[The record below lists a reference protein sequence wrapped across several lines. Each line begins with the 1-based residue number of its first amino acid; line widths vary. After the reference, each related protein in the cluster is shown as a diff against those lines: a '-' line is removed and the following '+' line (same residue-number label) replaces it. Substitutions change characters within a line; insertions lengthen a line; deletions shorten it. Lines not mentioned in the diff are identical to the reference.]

1 MEKCLTVSEAAR
13 ALGAKYGIV
22 IAPKILTDLFYRRD
36 LDDSDCPI
44 VGGRRL
50 IPVDYMPV
58 MESVLRRRG
67 YLSRDDAA

>member
-13 ALGAKYGIV
+13 VLGAKHGIV

-50 IPVDYMPV
+50 IPADYMAV
-58 MESVLRRRG
+58 LESVLRRRG